1 MEIQQYTTTLMNPEG
16 VRLSEDSKL
25 QSGQCSMVT
34 FCEVSNNQVHG
45 VKGKDSGWKRLSRR
59 EMGTSQ
65 PTAIKF
71 QSSSHPDSS
80 CPGPRLWSAT
90 TYMIQ
95 VSSCLCLPGP
105 KLQHTLPLTF
115 YMGNGIW
122 TQALMLVWE
131 ELYQLRPLLALYN
144 ENISSIFKKPA
155 NHNLYSTL
163 L

>member
-1 MEIQQYTTTLMNPEG
+1 
-16 VRLSEDSKL
+16 
-25 QSGQCSMVT
+25 
-34 FCEVSNNQVHG
+34 
-45 VKGKDSGWKRLSRR
+45 
-59 EMGTSQ
+59 MGTFQ
-65 PTAIKF
+65 PTAVKF
-71 QSSSHPDSS
+71 QSSNRPDSS

-90 TYMIQ
+90 TYMTQ

-105 KLQHTLPLTF
+105 KLQHTPPLTF
-115 YMGNGIW
+115 YMGNGIQ

-131 ELYQLRPLLALYN
+131 GLYQLSPLSVLYN